1 MTWRTVL
8 VAAVGC
14 IVLGGSAHAA
24 DDVEDFTPTEITRV
38 SVGPDGSITL
48 NGKVSTLGTFKTEC
62 KRLRRINGGLEYVPR
77 PDGHEPRT
85 VRRIAQIVIATG
97 VSFRFA
103 GSDGAVPKEFSAG
116 VPKVPL

>member
-1 MTWRTVL
+1 MMWRTVL
-8 VAAVGC
+8 VAVVGC
-14 IVLGGSAHAA
+14 LGLAGAA
-24 DDVEDFTPTEITRV
+24 LATEDIEDFMPTEITRV

-48 NGKVSTLGTFKTEC
+48 NGSASTLRAFKTEC
-62 KRLRRINGGLEYVPR
+62 KRLRRVNGGLEYVPR
-77 PDGHEPRT
+77 PEGHEPRT

-103 GSDGAVPKEFSAG
+103 GTDGGVPQEFKAA

>member
-1 MTWRTVL
+1 MWRMVF

-14 IVLGGSAHAA
+14 MILGRSAYAT

-48 NGKVSTLGTFKTEC
+48 NGKVSTLRAFKTEC

-85 VRRIAQIVIATG
+85 LRWIAQIVISTG

-103 GSDGAVPKEFSAG
+103 GSDGVVPKDFREA